1 LTSKC
6 GNQLQINKGRI
17 TTIAIR
23 LNHTI
28 VAARDKEKAALFL
41 TEILGL
47 PAPLLLGPF
56 AAVRVGNDTSLD
68 YLDTDGEITSQ
79 HYAFLVSEIEFD
91 EIFERIRERRLSY
104 WADPVRH
111 KRDQINAWDDGRG
124 LYFDDPNGHLLEI
137 ITRPYGSG
145 GTAASRPH
153 PLVARTLGPED
164 HEGRPSGHQG
174 KNGGGSL
181 AIAEQPDAGRAA
193 SR

>member
-1 LTSKC
+1 M
-6 GNQLQINKGRI
+6 
-17 TTIAIR
+17 AVR

-28 VAARDKEKAALFL
+28 VAAHDKDTAAMFL

-47 PAPLLLGPF
+47 PAPLLFGPF
-56 AAVRVGNDTSLD
+56 AVVRVGDTSLD
-68 YLDTDGEITSQ
+68 YIDTDGEITSQ

-91 EIFERIRERRLSY
+91 QIFERIRERGLSY
-104 WADPVRH
+104 WADPGRH
-111 KRDQINAWDDGRG
+111 QRDQINTWDDGRG

-164 HEGRPSGHQG
+164 HEGRRAGQQG
-174 KNGGGSL
+174 KNGGDSL
-181 AIAEQPDAGRAA
+181 GAAEPPDTGPVA
-193 SR
+193 ST